1 MIHSVDD
8 SLYLADYAAKKQ
20 GSQDNILNKDDFL
33 RLLLA
38 QMRYQDPL
46 NPMEDKDF
54 IVQMAQFST
63 LEQIFNLNSSLEKLA
78 TIENQNLLIAFSQF
92 IGKEITWHRPVESGS
107 GNDQFPAYEEGTGK
121 VVAVQF
127 VNDTVRFVLEDGT
140 VIAPGNVSRVSETSG
155 QNVFLQACNLI
166 GKTVTYIADNNEERK
181 EMVTAVSRKDGK
193 IIFHLENGQT
203 EITAD
208 QMIKIE

>member
-63 LEQIFNLNSSLEKLA
+63 LEQMFNLNSSLEKLA